1 MKITLFNF
9 ESVIDNTVL
18 KRGKQYWRQGLVQDL
33 EEIEDGQWI
42 ALVEGTDTY
51 EVRISISG
59 NTVTD
64 YDCTC
69 PYDLGPICKHQVA
82 MIYAI
87 KDCLSEATV
96 VDIKEAVKQRQ
107 KQRSKGKTGKQGRK
121 TIVQKVEEALQNMS
135 EEEIIGLVRSYSLQ
149 NREFRSIILARFT
162 VHSEEDA
169 KSAYRQLVKESLRMG
184 MDRRGFID
192 YWGAG
197 RAVRGAEELLDKGEK
212 LVETG
217 KPEQAIPIFQAVIEE
232 LVPALQYADDSN
244 GSIGSAI
251 EYAFQVFYKCIEKVQ
266 DPTSRRDLFDY
277 CLSESNRKQYA
288 GWDWKWDFLGIAG
301 GLISTEE
308 QEKQLFSV
316 LDGISHLE
324 QSDEFTSRYSQE
336 RVVETKL
343 EVIKKRGRQE
353 EIDRFINDN
362 LHHTS
367 IRRQAIEQGFT
378 NKNFS
383 RVKELARQGVE
394 QDTQR
399 RHPGLVIEWLNCL
412 LKVAEQEKNI
422 EDVREYTRTLFF
434 QTGNFEYYEKLKK
447 TYSKSIWADQFM
459 ELLRDLK
466 QSKNVRGVH
475 FDALAEMFIR
485 EKEWQRLLEIVRK
498 HPSLEILDHYHKHL
512 APHFPQELIVM
523 YEKTSKELLVPT
535 TGRATYED
543 VCRMLRRM
551 KKLGA
556 GDRVKELVKEIS
568 KQYKNRRALL
578 EELEKV

>member
-162 VHSEEDA
+162 VHSEEDG

-197 RAVRGAEELLDKGEK
+197 RAVR
-212 LVETG
+212 
-217 KPEQAIPIFQAVIEE
+217 
-232 LVPALQYADDSN
+232 
-244 GSIGSAI
+244 
-251 EYAFQVFYKCIEKVQ
+251 
-266 DPTSRRDLFDY
+266 
-277 CLSESNRKQYA
+277 
-288 GWDWKWDFLGIAG
+288 
-301 GLISTEE
+301 
-308 QEKQLFSV
+308 
-316 LDGISHLE
+316 
-324 QSDEFTSRYSQE
+324 
-336 RVVETKL
+336 
-343 EVIKKRGRQE
+343 
-353 EIDRFINDN
+353 
-362 LHHTS
+362 
-367 IRRQAIEQGFT
+367 
-378 NKNFS
+378 
-383 RVKELARQGVE
+383 
-394 QDTQR
+394 
-399 RHPGLVIEWLNCL
+399 
-412 LKVAEQEKNI
+412 
-422 EDVREYTRTLFF
+422 
-434 QTGNFEYYEKLKK
+434 
-447 TYSKSIWADQFM
+447 
-459 ELLRDLK
+459 
-466 QSKNVRGVH
+466 
-475 FDALAEMFIR
+475 
-485 EKEWQRLLEIVRK
+485 
-498 HPSLEILDHYHKHL
+498 
-512 APHFPQELIVM
+512 
-523 YEKTSKELLVPT
+523 
-535 TGRATYED
+535 
-543 VCRMLRRM
+543 
-551 KKLGA
+551 
-556 GDRVKELVKEIS
+556 
-568 KQYKNRRALL
+568 
-578 EELEKV
+578 